1 MTTQRDWL
9 GQDTTVPIDGTFK
22 PQKGISEV
30 NQCIQ
35 LLIATVPGE
44 RVMRPEYGCRLYTRV
59 WSNLDQVASEG
70 LTDIRTAIDT
80 FEPRVDLIS
89 VNSRIFRDEGRVL
102 FAVEYRIKDS
112 NTVEN
117 LVFPFQ
123 TAVAGN

>member
-1 MTTQRDWL
+1 MTTKRDWL
-9 GQDTTVPIDGTFK
+9 GQDTICPIAGAFK
-22 PQKGISEV
+22 PSSGISEV

-44 RVMRPEYGCRLYTRV
+44 RVQRPEYGCRLYTRV
-59 WSNLDQVASEG
+59 WENIDTVASEG
-70 LTDIRTAIDT
+70 LQDIRQAIQMY
-80 FEPRVDLIS
+80 EPRVDLIS

-102 FAVEYRIKDS
+102 FAVEYRVKDT

-123 TAVAGN
+123 TAVS

>member
-22 PQKGISEV
+22 PQKGVSEV

-44 RVMRPEYGCRLYTRV
+44 RVRRPEYGCRLYTRV

-70 LTDIRTAIDT
+70 LTDIRTAIET
-80 FEPRVDLIS
+80 YEPRVDLIS

-123 TAVAGN
+123 GNVS

>member
-1 MTTQRDWL
+1 MTKPRDWL
-9 GQDTTVPIDGTFK
+9 GKDTTFPIDGAFK
-22 PQKGISEV
+22 PQSGMNEV

-44 RVMRPEYGCRLYTRV
+44 RVMRPEFGCRLYTRV
-59 WSNLDQVASEG
+59 WENLDEVASQG
-70 LTDIRTAIDT
+70 LKDIREAIDT

-102 FAVEYRIKDS
+102 FAVQYRLKDT
-112 NTVEN
+112 NTVQN

-123 TAVAGN
+123 TSVQ